1 MNDRIKAIRAALKL
15 TQAEF
20 GKRLG
25 LSQNY
30 IWMIERGDRTPSD
43 RTLMGLC
50 REFSVNEVWLREGV
64 GPMFVERSR
73 RDDLFDYARRILGG
87 DLSDTEAAVLAVMA
101 ETTPAGVEPARV
113 IRPTDFESASSAN
126 SNTPAYRLLGHV
138 SL

>member
-43 RTLMGLC
+43 RTLMDLC
-50 REFSVNEVWLREGV
+50 REFSVNEVWLREGI

-101 ETTPAGVEPARV
+101 ETTPEEWELFAAKVRAIVDGLDAKKEQA
-113 IRPTDFESASSAN
+113 D
-126 SNTPAYRLLGHV
+126 L
-138 SL
+138 

>member
-1 MNDRIKAIRAALKL
+1 MIFLNDRIKAIRAALKL

-43 RTLMGLC
+43 RTLMDLC
-50 REFSVNEVWLREGV
+50 REFSVNEVWLREGI

-101 ETTPAGVEPARV
+101 ETTPEEWELFAAKVRAIVDGLDAKKEQA
-113 IRPTDFESASSAN
+113 D
-126 SNTPAYRLLGHV
+126 L
-138 SL
+138 

>member
-20 GKRLG
+20 GKRLS

-43 RTLMGLC
+43 RTLMDLC

-101 ETTPAGVEPARV
+101 ETTPEEWELFAAKVRAIVDG
-113 IRPTDFESASSAN
+113 
-126 SNTPAYRLLGHV
+126 LGAKKEQADP
-138 SL
+138 

>member
-1 MNDRIKAIRAALKL
+1 MIFLNDRIKAIRAALKL

-43 RTLMGLC
+43 RTLMDLC

-101 ETTPAGVEPARV
+101 ETTPEEWELFAAKVRAIVDGLDAKKEQADP
-113 IRPTDFESASSAN
+113 
-126 SNTPAYRLLGHV
+126 
-138 SL
+138 

>member
-43 RTLMGLC
+43 RTLMDLC

-101 ETTPAGVEPARV
+101 ETTPEEWELFAVKVRAIVDGLDAKKEQ
-113 IRPTDFESASSAN
+113 TD
-126 SNTPAYRLLGHV
+126 P
-138 SL
+138 

>member
-43 RTLMGLC
+43 RTLMDLC

-101 ETTPAGVEPARV
+101 ETTPEEWELFAAKVRAIVDG
-113 IRPTDFESASSAN
+113 
-126 SNTPAYRLLGHV
+126 LGAKKEQADP
-138 SL
+138 

>member
-43 RTLMGLC
+43 RTLMDLC

-101 ETTPAGVEPARV
+101 ETTPEEWELFAAKVRAIVDGLDAKKGQADP
-113 IRPTDFESASSAN
+113 
-126 SNTPAYRLLGHV
+126 
-138 SL
+138 

>member
-43 RTLMGLC
+43 RTLMDLC
-50 REFSVNEVWLREGV
+50 REFSVNEAWLREGV

-101 ETTPAGVEPARV
+101 ETTPEEWELFAAKVRAIVDG
-113 IRPTDFESASSAN
+113 
-126 SNTPAYRLLGHV
+126 LGAKKEQADP
-138 SL
+138 

>member
-43 RTLMGLC
+43 RTLMDLC

-101 ETTPAGVEPARV
+101 ETTPEEWEIFAAKVRAIADGLDVKKEQADP
-113 IRPTDFESASSAN
+113 
-126 SNTPAYRLLGHV
+126 
-138 SL
+138 

>member
-43 RTLMGLC
+43 RTLMDLC

-101 ETTPAGVEPARV
+101 ETTPEEWEL
-113 IRPTDFESASSAN
+113 FASKVRAIVDGLDAKKEQAD
-126 SNTPAYRLLGHV
+126 P
-138 SL
+138 

>member
-1 MNDRIKAIRAALKL
+1 MNDRIKTIRSALKL

-43 RTLMGLC
+43 RTLMDLC

-101 ETTPAGVEPARV
+101 ETTPEEWELFAAKVRAIVDGLDAKKEQADP
-113 IRPTDFESASSAN
+113 
-126 SNTPAYRLLGHV
+126 
-138 SL
+138 

>member
-43 RTLMGLC
+43 RTLMDLC

-73 RDDLFDYARRILGG
+73 RDGLFDYARRILGG

-101 ETTPAGVEPARV
+101 ETTPEEWELFAAKVRAIVDGLDAKKEQADP
-113 IRPTDFESASSAN
+113 
-126 SNTPAYRLLGHV
+126 
-138 SL
+138 

>member
-43 RTLMGLC
+43 RTLMDLC
-50 REFSVNEVWLREGV
+50 REFSVNEVWLREGA

-101 ETTPAGVEPARV
+101 ETTPEEWELFAAKVRAIVDGLDAKKEQADP
-113 IRPTDFESASSAN
+113 
-126 SNTPAYRLLGHV
+126 
-138 SL
+138 

>member
-1 MNDRIKAIRAALKL
+1 MNDRIKTIRSALKL

-43 RTLMGLC
+43 RTLMDLC
-50 REFSVNEVWLREGV
+50 REFSVSEVWLREGI

-101 ETTPAGVEPARV
+101 ETTPEEWELFAAKVRAIVDGLDAKKEQADP
-113 IRPTDFESASSAN
+113 
-126 SNTPAYRLLGHV
+126 
-138 SL
+138 

>member
-1 MNDRIKAIRAALKL
+1 MNDRIKTIRSALKL

-43 RTLMGLC
+43 RTLMDLC
-50 REFSVNEVWLREGV
+50 REFSVNEVWLREGI

-101 ETTPAGVEPARV
+101 ETTPEEWELFAAKVRAIVDGLDAKKEQADP
-113 IRPTDFESASSAN
+113 
-126 SNTPAYRLLGHV
+126 
-138 SL
+138 

>member
-43 RTLMGLC
+43 RTLMDLC

-101 ETTPAGVEPARV
+101 ETTPEEWELFAAKVRAIVDGLDAKKEQA
-113 IRPTDFESASSAN
+113 D
-126 SNTPAYRLLGHV
+126 L
-138 SL
+138 

>member
-43 RTLMGLC
+43 RTLMDLC

-101 ETTPAGVEPARV
+101 ETTPDEWELFAAKVRAIVDGLDAKKEQADP
-113 IRPTDFESASSAN
+113 
-126 SNTPAYRLLGHV
+126 
-138 SL
+138 

>member
-1 MNDRIKAIRAALKL
+1 MNDRVKAIRAALKL

-43 RTLMGLC
+43 RTLMDLC

-101 ETTPAGVEPARV
+101 ETTPEEWELFAAKVRAIVDG
-113 IRPTDFESASSAN
+113 
-126 SNTPAYRLLGHV
+126 LGAKKEQADP
-138 SL
+138 

>member
-43 RTLMGLC
+43 RTLMDLC

-101 ETTPAGVEPARV
+101 ETSPEEWELFAAKVRAIVDG
-113 IRPTDFESASSAN
+113 
-126 SNTPAYRLLGHV
+126 LGAKKEQADP
-138 SL
+138 

>member
-43 RTLMGLC
+43 RTLMDLC

-101 ETTPAGVEPARV
+101 ETTPEEWELFAAKVRAIVDGLDAKKEQ
-113 IRPTDFESASSAN
+113 TD
-126 SNTPAYRLLGHV
+126 P
-138 SL
+138 

>member
-1 MNDRIKAIRAALKL
+1 MNDRIKTIRSALKL

-43 RTLMGLC
+43 RTLMDLC
-50 REFSVNEVWLREGV
+50 REFSVNEVWLREGI

-101 ETTPAGVEPARV
+101 ETTPEEWELFAVKVRAIVDGLDAKKEQ
-113 IRPTDFESASSAN
+113 TD
-126 SNTPAYRLLGHV
+126 P
-138 SL
+138 

>member
-43 RTLMGLC
+43 RTLMDLC

-101 ETTPAGVEPARV
+101 ETTLEEWELFAAKVRAIVDGLDAKKEQADP
-113 IRPTDFESASSAN
+113 
-126 SNTPAYRLLGHV
+126 
-138 SL
+138 

>member
-20 GKRLG
+20 GKRLS

-43 RTLMGLC
+43 RTLMDLC

-101 ETTPAGVEPARV
+101 ETTPEEWELFAAKVRAIVDGLDAKKEQADP
-113 IRPTDFESASSAN
+113 
-126 SNTPAYRLLGHV
+126 
-138 SL
+138 

>member
-43 RTLMGLC
+43 RTLMDLC

-101 ETTPAGVEPARV
+101 ETTPEEWELFAAKVRAIVDGLDAKKEQADP
-113 IRPTDFESASSAN
+113 
-126 SNTPAYRLLGHV
+126 
-138 SL
+138 

>member
-43 RTLMGLC
+43 RTLMDLC

-101 ETTPAGVEPARV
+101 ETTPEEWELFAAKVRAIADGLDAKKEQADP
-113 IRPTDFESASSAN
+113 
-126 SNTPAYRLLGHV
+126 
-138 SL
+138 

>member
-43 RTLMGLC
+43 RTLMDLC

-73 RDDLFDYARRILGG
+73 RDDLFDYARRILDG

-101 ETTPAGVEPARV
+101 ETTPEEWELFAAKVRAIVDGLDAKKEQADP
-113 IRPTDFESASSAN
+113 
-126 SNTPAYRLLGHV
+126 
-138 SL
+138 

>member
-43 RTLMGLC
+43 RTLMDLC
-50 REFSVNEVWLREGV
+50 REFSVNEVWLREAV

-101 ETTPAGVEPARV
+101 ETTPEEWELFAAKVRAIVDGLDAKKEQADP
-113 IRPTDFESASSAN
+113 
-126 SNTPAYRLLGHV
+126 
-138 SL
+138 

>member
-43 RTLMGLC
+43 RTLMDLC

-87 DLSDTEAAVLAVMA
+87 GLSDTEAAVLAVMA
-101 ETTPAGVEPARV
+101 ETTPEEWELFAAKVRAIVDGLDAKKEQADP
-113 IRPTDFESASSAN
+113 
-126 SNTPAYRLLGHV
+126 
-138 SL
+138 

>member
-30 IWMIERGDRTPSD
+30 IWMIERGDRTPSY
-43 RTLMGLC
+43 RTLMDLC

-101 ETTPAGVEPARV
+101 ETTPEEWELFAAKVRAIVDGFGAKKEQADP
-113 IRPTDFESASSAN
+113 
-126 SNTPAYRLLGHV
+126 
-138 SL
+138 

>member
-15 TQAEF
+15 TQAGF

-43 RTLMGLC
+43 RTLMDLC

-101 ETTPAGVEPARV
+101 ETTPEEWELFAAKVRAIVDGLDAKKEQADP
-113 IRPTDFESASSAN
+113 
-126 SNTPAYRLLGHV
+126 
-138 SL
+138 

>member
-43 RTLMGLC
+43 RTLMDLC

-101 ETTPAGVEPARV
+101 ETTPEEWELFAAKVRAIVDGLDAKKEQAGP
-113 IRPTDFESASSAN
+113 
-126 SNTPAYRLLGHV
+126 
-138 SL
+138 

>member
-1 MNDRIKAIRAALKL
+1 MNDRIKTIRSALKL

-43 RTLMGLC
+43 RTLMDLC

-101 ETTPAGVEPARV
+101 ETTPEEWELFAAKVRAIVDGLDAKKEQTLDGLPA
-113 IRPTDFESASSAN
+113 
-126 SNTPAYRLLGHV
+126 LL
-138 SL
+138 

>member
-1 MNDRIKAIRAALKL
+1 MNDRIKTIRSALKL

-43 RTLMGLC
+43 RTLMDLC
-50 REFSVNEVWLREGV
+50 REFSVNEVWLREGI

-87 DLSDTEAAVLAVMA
+87 DLSDTEATTSWSPRRALATSMRCT
-101 ETTPAGVEPARV
+101 E
-113 IRPTDFESASSAN
+113 
-126 SNTPAYRLLGHV
+126 V
-138 SL
+138 SLFRIISWSAFCMAG